1 MTAEVR
7 CSILKRVLTT
17 SPAASRLTPL
27 RIGSFPR
34 NLVLSGYGL
43 LISSFNL
50 SAAAPSN
57 VNPATRAFTGKVKER
72 AIGVQPGKARCGEG
86 THSYSK
92 LSQRAGHKPIIGLSG
107 GIGAG
112 KSEVARILAAL
123 GAAVIDSDRMA
134 HEELQHPEV
143 LAELRRW
150 WGDKILSADGRADR
164 RAVARIVFENP
175 AELARLE
182 GLIYP
187 RLQRRRAAMIAE
199 LERDPAVVA
208 VVLDAPKL
216 HEAGLDQA
224 CDALIFVEADRET
237 RLRRVAATRGWS
249 DAELARR
256 ENLQIPLDVK
266 RANADYV
273 IANHADRDDLRP
285 EVERILSAI
294 LDSRND

>member
-1 MTAEVR
+1 M
-7 CSILKRVLTT
+7 
-17 SPAASRLTPL
+17 
-27 RIGSFPR
+27 
-34 NLVLSGYGL
+34 
-43 LISSFNL
+43 
-50 SAAAPSN
+50 
-57 VNPATRAFTGKVKER
+57 
-72 AIGVQPGKARCGEG
+72 
-86 THSYSK
+86 
-92 LSQRAGHKPIIGLSG
+92 SQRAGHKPIIGLSG

-112 KSEVARILAAL
+112 KSEVAQILAAL

-150 WGDKILSADGRADR
+150 WGDKILTADARADR

-187 RLQRRRAAMIAE
+187 RLQQRRAAMIAE

-224 CDALIFVEADRET
+224 CDALVFVEADRET

-249 DAELARR
+249 EAELARR

-273 IANHADRDDLRP
+273 IANHADRGALRP